1 MYDTIKF
8 LVEFSFVVLIFA
20 MFYAFIIFSYTII
33 LNP

>member
-8 LVEFSFVVLIFA
+8 LVEFSFVVLIFVL
-20 MFYAFIIFSYTII
+20 FYAIILFSYTII

>member
-8 LVEFSFVVLIFA
+8 LIEFSFVFLIFV
-20 MFYAFIIFSYTII
+20 MFYAFILFTYTII

>member
-8 LVEFSFVVLIFA
+8 LVEFSFVVLIFV
-20 MFYAFIIFSYTII
+20 MFYAFIIFSYSII

>member
-8 LVEFSFVVLIFA
+8 LVEFSFVVLIIV

>member
-8 LVEFSFVVLIFA
+8 IIEFSFVVLIFV

>member
-8 LVEFSFVVLIFA
+8 IVELSFVVLIFA
-20 MFYAFIIFSYTII
+20 LFYAFIIFSYSII